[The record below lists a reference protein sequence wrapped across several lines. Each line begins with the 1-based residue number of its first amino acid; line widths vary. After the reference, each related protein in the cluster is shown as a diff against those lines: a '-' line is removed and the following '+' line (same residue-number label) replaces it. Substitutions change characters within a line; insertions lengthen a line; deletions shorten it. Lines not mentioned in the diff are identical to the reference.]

1 LPLNILKLLQD
12 VIGEN
17 MSLISKEH
25 LIIFTRYPATGA
37 TKTRLI
43 PLLGAEGAA
52 NLQRKMTEHT
62 LSRMKGLTSSNELT
76 IEIRYDGGNEQIM
89 RQWLGSEFE
98 YASQGDGD
106 LGKRMQGAI
115 EDAFE
120 SNASSAVIIGTD
132 IPDLTAV
139 DIQKAFAALKRKQ
152 MVLGPAKDGGYY
164 LIGFKK
170 TAFSPAVGDLFS
182 GITWGEHDVL
192 KKTIN
197 IATGLGL
204 SYSLLKELDDVDRPE
219 DISIWERSQ
228 ILGNHDVTSSGI
240 SVIIPALNEA
250 QHLAD
255 TIASIGHGK
264 NTEIIVVD
272 GGSIDD
278 TVSIARQFGATVIE
292 GFPPRSRQM
301 NRGADAASNKILLF
315 LHADTRLPEN
325 FDRHI
330 LRAVYQPG
338 VVAGAFELRID
349 SPVSSLRFIERIANW
364 RSRCLNMP
372 YGDQAIFMFSKV
384 FHQMGGFPKIPIMED
399 FELIRRLRKKG
410 NVVTLHQPAI
420 TSPRRW
426 LNHGILK
433 ITLIHQLIVVS
444 YFMGISPDTIV
455 RLYRRSKG
463 ISCKG

>member
-1 LPLNILKLLQD
+1 
-12 VIGEN
+12 

-25 LIIFTRYPATGA
+25 LIIFTRYPETGI

-52 NLQRKMTEHT
+52 HLQRKMTEHT
-62 LSRMKGLTSSNELT
+62 LTRMKGLTSSNELT

-106 LGKRMQGAI
+106 LGKRMQGAF

-120 SNASSAVIIGTD
+120 SNASSAVLIGTD
-132 IPDLTAV
+132 IPDLTV
-139 DIQKAFAALKRKQ
+139 KVIKKAFAALKQKQ
-152 MVLGPAKDGGYY
+152 MVLGPARDGGYY

-204 SYSLLKELDDVDRPE
+204 GYSLVDELNDVDRPE
-219 DISIWERSQ
+219 DLLIWKHRQ
-228 ILGNHDVTSSGI
+228 HTKHRDVAPNGI
-240 SVIIPALNEA
+240 SVIIPAMNEA
-250 QHLAD
+250 QHIAG
-255 TIASIGHGK
+255 TITNTGHGN

-272 GGSIDD
+272 GGSADH
-278 TVSIARQFGATVIE
+278 TVSIAKTMGATVIE
-292 GFPPRSRQM
+292 SSPPRSRQM
-301 NRGADAASNKILLF
+301 NRGAEAASKDILLF
-315 LHADTRLPEN
+315 LHADTLLPDN
-325 FDRHI
+325 FDRHV
-330 LRAVYQPG
+330 LGALSQPG

-349 SPVSSLRFIERIANW
+349 SPVPSLRFIERIANW
-364 RSRCLNMP
+364 RSRCFNMP

-384 FHQMGGFPKIPIMED
+384 FHQMGGFPNIPIMED

-410 NVVTLHQPAI
+410 DVVTLHQPAI

-433 ITLIHQLIVVS
+433 ITLVHQLIVVS
-444 YFMGISPDTIV
+444 YFMGISPDTIA
-455 RLYRRSKG
+455 RRYRRGKRMSG
-463 ISCKG
+463 YDR

>member
-1 LPLNILKLLQD
+1 
-12 VIGEN
+12 
-17 MSLISKEH
+17 MSLISKER
-25 LIIFTRYPATGA
+25 LIIFTRYPKTGS

-52 NLQRKMTEHT
+52 NLQRKMTEHI
-62 LSRMKGLTSSNELT
+62 LLRMKGLTASNGVT
-76 IEIRYDGGNEQIM
+76 IEIRYDGGNEEM
-89 RQWLGSEFE
+89 MKQWLGSEFE
-98 YASQGDGD
+98 YALQGGGD
-106 LGKRMQGAI
+106 IGERMQQAF
-115 EDAFE
+115 EDAFK
-120 SNASSAVIIGTD
+120 SGAATVVIIGTD

-139 DIQKAFAALKRKQ
+139 DITKAFATLKQKK

-164 LIGFKK
+164 LIGLQKN
-170 TAFSPAVGDLFS
+170 AFSPAIGDLFA
-182 GITWGEHDVL
+182 GIKWGEHDVL
-192 KKTIN
+192 KKTLN
-197 IATGLGL
+197 ISKQLGL
-204 SYSLLKELDDVDRPE
+204 NYSLLKEMDDVDRPE

-228 ILGNHDVTSSGI
+228 ILGHRDVTSSGI

-250 QHLAD
+250 LHIAD
-255 TIASIGHGK
+255 TMANIGHGN

-301 NRGADAASNKILLF
+301 NQGADAASNKILLF

-325 FDRHI
+325 FDRYI

-349 SPVSSLRFIERIANW
+349 SSVPSLRFIERMANW
-364 RSRCLNMP
+364 RSRCLNLP
-372 YGDQAIFMFSKV
+372 YGDQAIFMLSKV
-384 FHQMGGFPKIPIMED
+384 FHQMGGFPNIPIMED

-444 YFMGISPDTIV
+444 YFMGISPDTIA
-455 RLYRRSKG
+455 RRYRRDKG
-463 ISCKG
+463 IPGKDP